1 MSTTVDRVGDVLAAA
16 PGPAPSGAAAR
27 RRREGVSTAL
37 LVAPALLMLLIFFV
51 GPFYYIFRFSVGLD
65 TFAATKQG
73 AENAGELT
81 GFSWKLWTD
90 FFGKGVTLD
99 LLGLRVDMPVL
110 VLGAGLAL
118 LLLAAVLGSRL
129 FGAAGGRVAAVSTG
143 LLLLPFVAVPVGG
156 TFVRLAEVDSESTY
170 LRLFF
175 KSVTLAMTTSVFAVL
190 MAFPIAYYL
199 AFGIEKSRYT
209 WLLIVIAPFLT
220 SYLLRVFAWRVILG
234 DDGVIN
240 NAVTGLGGEPITFL
254 LYSRFTVFI
263 VLLYAWVP
271 FVVLPLFISLEN
283 MDRRLLEAATDL
295 GASRWQALRKIT
307 LPVIAPGVVASFLF
321 VFIPSIGEFVTPSL
335 VGGTEGFMF
344 GNQIQNAFVG
354 GLNDW
359 QTGSMLSLFLLG
371 VVFLL
376 AAATS
381 RFLSATGGTR

>member
-1 MSTTVDRVGDVLAAA
+1 MSTTVERAAEELDAGRVPL
-16 PGPAPSGAAAR
+16 PADGGR
-27 RRREGVSTAL
+27 RRGQGLSNAL
-37 LVAPALLMLLIFFV
+37 LISPSMLLLLVFFVAPLYF
-51 GPFYYIFRFSVGLD
+51 IFRFSVGLD
-65 TFAATKQG
+65 TFAATKEK

-81 GFSWKLWTD
+81 SFSWTLWTD

-99 LLGLRVDMPVL
+99 VLGLRVDMPVL
-110 VLGAGLAL
+110 VLGAGLAV

-129 FGAAGGRVAAVSTG
+129 FGAAGGKVSATATV
-143 LLLLPFVAVPVGG
+143 LLLLPFLALPAGG
-156 TFVRLAEVDSESTY
+156 NFLRLAEVDSESTY

-190 MAFPIAYYL
+190 MAFPIAYFL

-295 GASRWQALRKIT
+295 GASRLQALRKVT

-359 QTGSMLSLFLLG
+359 QAGSMLSLFLLL
-371 VVFLL
+371 VVFAL

-381 RFLSATGGTR
+381 RFLSAGGGAR

>member
-1 MSTTVDRVGDVLAAA
+1 MSTTVERAAEELDAGRA
-16 PGPAPSGAAAR
+16 PLPADGGR
-27 RRREGVSTAL
+27 RRGQGLSNAL
-37 LVAPALLMLLIFFV
+37 LISPSMLLLLVFFVAPLYF
-51 GPFYYIFRFSVGLD
+51 IFRFSVGLD
-65 TFAATKQG
+65 TFAATKEK
-73 AENAGELT
+73 AANAGELT
-81 GFSWKLWTD
+81 SFSWTLWTD

-99 LLGLRVDMPVL
+99 VLGLRVDMPVL
-110 VLGAGLAL
+110 VLGAGLAV

-129 FGAAGGRVAAVSTG
+129 FGAAGGKVSATATV
-143 LLLLPFVAVPVGG
+143 LLLLPFLALPAGG
-156 TFVRLAEVDSESTY
+156 NFLRLAEVDSESTY

-190 MAFPIAYYL
+190 MAFPIAYFL

-295 GASRWQALRKIT
+295 GASRLQALRKVT

-359 QTGSMLSLFLLG
+359 QAGSMLSLFLLL
-371 VVFLL
+371 VVFAL

-381 RFLSATGGTR
+381 RFLSAGGGAR